1 LGTVLAIMLLRGLD
15 ERNMGADRWVCGLW
29 GLWIMG
35 LCVLP
40 GVQVLTLQ
48 G

>member
-1 LGTVLAIMLLRGLD
+1 
-15 ERNMGADRWVCGLW
+15 VCGLW